1 MYKVSLV
8 KTGTEA
14 FAQTFTAGA
23 ALFAKYQ
30 IAVHND
36 KADDCDME
44 QYLSFLVD
52 SPLKV
57 SLYSHSSGVVC
68 YLHNNYYLQILI
80 HYMCLY
86 CMVSMHD

>member
-1 MYKVSLV
+1 VSLV

-23 ALFAKYQ
+23 TLFAKYQ

-36 KADDCDME
+36 KADECNME

-57 SLYSHSSGVVC
+57 SLIS
-68 YLHNNYYLQILI
+68 
-80 HYMCLY
+80 
-86 CMVSMHD
+86 

>member
-1 MYKVSLV
+1 MCKVSLV

-14 FAQTFTAGA
+14 FTQTFTAGA
-23 ALFAKYQ
+23 TLFAKYQ

-36 KADDCDME
+36 RPDECNME

-57 SLYSHSSGVVC
+57 SLIS
-68 YLHNNYYLQILI
+68 
-80 HYMCLY
+80 
-86 CMVSMHD
+86 